1 MIDAMS
7 EMLESTMTSLPAND
21 LITAG
26 IRDLDDGR
34 ESIEDGLY
42 KYPAIDPKSFRTALQ
57 EFLKEIS
64 QH

>member
-7 EMLESTMTSLPAND
+7 EMLESTMTSLPAN

-42 KYPAIDPKSFRTALQ
+42 KYPAIDPKSFRTAIQ